1 MKYVVCYTEEL
12 RRCMIVDADGY
23 EDANQKVL
31 DAVDNEC
38 HIAEVY
44 ELDVDHTLESLMD

>member
-1 MKYVVCYTEEL
+1 MKYVVCYAEEL
-12 RRCMIVDADGY
+12 CRSMIVDADGY

-31 DAVDNEC
+31 NAVDNVC

-44 ELDVDHTLESLMD
+44 ELDIDHTLESFTD